1 MILEEAAYIDRSMFF
16 DVVAPLM
23 LVEKT
28 AVMAISSPSDEFN
41 YYSTLLE
48 LKRPDG
54 TFLFEQIRLGLA
66 CQTCMDNGE
75 GAACTHMT
83 HIIPPWLSSARSE
96 QARLLYKADQA
107 SFEREVQGRIA
118 SSHVYIFN
126 KQLIRLF
133 QLRSG
138 YVFDDPNRVRVIH
151 VGIDPHGGGEA
162 SDFAMFSMTLIH
174 GRKVV
179 NQDTPHITTTMH
191 IARLNHA

>member
-48 LKRPDG
+48 LRRPDG
-54 TFLFEQIRLGLA
+54 TFLFKQIRLGLA
-66 CQTCMDNGE
+66 CQACMDNGE
-75 GAACTHMT
+75 GASCTHMQ
-83 HIIPPWLSSARSE
+83 HIIPPWLSVARSE

-118 SSHVYIFN
+118 SSYVYIFP
-126 KQLIRLF
+126 KQLLSLFKRRLPY
-133 QLRSG
+133 Q
-138 YVFDDPNRVRVIH
+138 FDDPINRVRVIH
-151 VGIDPHGGGEA
+151 VGVDPHGGGEA
-162 SDFAMFSMTLIH
+162 SDFCILSMCYF
-174 GRKVV
+174 RRA
-179 NQDTPHITTTMH
+179 HIVS
-191 IARLNHA
+191 